1 MLDRRDECRSAGC
14 ARQPAAGHPQNMA
27 HLSADCTGQ
36 PAACRNLETDP
47 LPSADSGKMPGI
59 CHQPGIQ
66 GWQQGQAACM
76 YRTAE

>member
-47 LPSADSGKMPGI
+47 PPSAGYTGLAAGTGCLHVQDSGVN
-59 CHQPGIQ
+59 
-66 GWQQGQAACM
+66 
-76 YRTAE
+76 YYYY

>member
-1 MLDRRDECRSAGC
+1 MTTETGLRSAAESVQLDWG
-14 ARQPAAGHPQNMA
+14 AVRTYLAAHGH
-27 HLSADCTGQ
+27 
-36 PAACRNLETDP
+36 RLETDP
-47 LPSADSGKMPGI
+47 PPSADSGKMPGL

>member
-36 PAACRNLETDP
+36 PAACRNRDTDQ
-47 LPSADSGKMPGI
+47 PSADSVKIPAAY
-59 CHQPGIQ
+59 HQLGIQ
-66 GWQQGQAACM
+66 GWQQGQAACKYM
-76 YRTAE
+76 TAE